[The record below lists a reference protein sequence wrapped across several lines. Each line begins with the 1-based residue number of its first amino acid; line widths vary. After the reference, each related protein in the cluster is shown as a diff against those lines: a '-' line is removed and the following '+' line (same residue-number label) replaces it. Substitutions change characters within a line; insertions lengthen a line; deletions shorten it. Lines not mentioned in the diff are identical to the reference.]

1 MGRRQRVSSPPPR
14 RTPSRRPVVVV
25 VLGDFGRSPRMQ
37 YHALSLAEQAGRD
50 VHVVA
55 YGGSAPHAAV
65 ASHPRITLHALRQ
78 PPAALARLPRPLA
91 LALKALLQLA
101 TLLWA
106 LLLRVPPPSH
116 YLLQTPPCVPT
127 FAACLLAAAVRRAR
141 LVVDWHNFAYS
152 LLALST
158 RSRPLLALAERYERA
173 LGRCAH
179 AHLCVTRAMADC
191 LATPGWGVRCA
202 AVLHDRPARMFR
214 GRSAPKDAHQ
224 LLARLAPTLAASP
237 AAGAEDWAVAELAG
251 AGPRRQR
258 AGVASRSRTPRR
270 AACNDARTLFTERAG
285 ARGAVTRRS
294 DRPALVVRCL
304 KLASSFACLPNRPA
318 AGEQHVLDAGRR
330 FRRAAVRAGVVRPRG
345 VRRLLGCA
353 RPPAPPGLR
362 HRRRPRARAL

>member
-1 MGRRQRVSSPPPR
+1 MGSRQRVLSPPPR
-14 RTPSRRPVVVV
+14 RSRPRRPVVVV

-65 ASHPRITLHALRQ
+65 ASHPRITLHALRE

-101 TLLWA
+101 TLLYA
-106 LLLRVPPPSH
+106 LLSRVPAPSH

-173 LGRCAH
+173 LGRRAH
-179 AHLCVTRAMADC
+179 AHLCVTRAMAAE
-191 LATPGWGVRCA
+191 LALPGWGVRDA

-214 GRSAPKDAHQ
+214 GRASAKDAHL
-224 LLARLAPTLAASP
+224 LLARLAPTLAVSP
-237 AAGAEDWAVAELAG
+237 AAGAADWAVRELAG
-251 AGPRRQR
+251 ASQR
-258 AGVASRSRTPRR
+258 CSRASRASRCAHKPRR

-294 DRPALVVRCL
+294 DRPALVVRCQPWF
-304 KLASSFACLPNRPA
+304 AS
-318 AGEQHVLDAGRR
+318 
-330 FRRAAVRAGVVRPRG
+330 
-345 VRRLLGCA
+345 
-353 RPPAPPGLR
+353 RPPLLR
-362 HRRRPRARAL
+362 